1 LKKGY
6 NMSLFYGLAAGLF
19 VSASTWVAMTYVSQ
33 LAGICLGFFLLT
45 FFVVS
50 AVYLTGDD
58 LIERQK
64 VLLKA
69 LTNTE
74 VVFFERLR
82 DIDDKV
88 NRLVAPPPP
97 GHPAGPEAE
106 HAQTLDTL
114 LTSLDDILSVAH
126 TASVSTDEASGG
138 EAASRP

>member
-1 LKKGY
+1 
-6 NMSLFYGLAAGLF
+6 MSLFYGLAAGLF
-19 VSASTWVAMTYVSQ
+19 VSASTWAAMTYVSQ

-64 VLLKA
+64 MLLKT

-82 DIDDKV
+82 DIDFKV
-88 NRLVAPPPP
+88 NSLMASMRTSRSAES
-97 GHPAGPEAE
+97 EAE
-106 HAQTLDTL
+106 HAQTLNTL
-114 LTSLDDILSVAH
+114 LTSLDDILTVAD
-126 TASVSTDEASGG
+126 TATVSPEEAAGG
-138 EAASRP
+138 EAARRQ

>member
-1 LKKGY
+1 
-6 NMSLFYGLAAGLF
+6 MSLFYGLAAGLF
-19 VSASTWVAMTYVSQ
+19 VSASTWAAMTYVSQ

-64 VLLKA
+64 ILLKT

-82 DIDDKV
+82 DLDSKV
-88 NRLVAPPPP
+88 NSLLAPLR
-97 GHPAGPEAE
+97 AGRSARSEAE

-114 LTSLDDILSVAH
+114 LTSLDGILAVAD
-126 TASVSTDEASGG
+126 TTSVSSEDPAGG
-138 EAASRP
+138 EPAGRQ

>member
-1 LKKGY
+1 
-6 NMSLFYGLAAGLF
+6 MSLFYGLAAGLF
-19 VSASTWVAMTYVSQ
+19 VSASTWAAMIYVSQ

-50 AVYLTGDD
+50 AIYLTGDD

-64 VLLKA
+64 LLLKA

-82 DIDDKV
+82 DIDYKV
-88 NRLVAPPPP
+88 NSLVAPSPA
-97 GHPAGPEAE
+97 GHPAKSEVE

-114 LTSLDDILSVAH
+114 LTSLDDIIAVAN
-126 TASVSTDEASGG
+126 TASDSPDEAAGG